1 MPWKRG
7 NRDTDTELANVQS
20 WVESADPILF
30 GKNGDP
36 GVIRLFYD
44 DRAKKE
50 QRDNDLMALVKFI
63 AWFVG
68 SLSGLSLLT
77 ALANLYFHIT
87 GK

>member
-7 NRDTDTELANVQS
+7 IADTDTELANVQS
-20 WVESADPILF
+20 WVETADPILF

-36 GVIRLFYD
+36 GVVRLFYD

-50 QRDNDLMALVKFI
+50 QRDVDIMALLKFI
-63 AWFVG
+63 AWFIG
-68 SLSGLSLLT
+68 PLSGLGF
-77 ALANLYFHIT
+77 LAGLVNLYFHLI